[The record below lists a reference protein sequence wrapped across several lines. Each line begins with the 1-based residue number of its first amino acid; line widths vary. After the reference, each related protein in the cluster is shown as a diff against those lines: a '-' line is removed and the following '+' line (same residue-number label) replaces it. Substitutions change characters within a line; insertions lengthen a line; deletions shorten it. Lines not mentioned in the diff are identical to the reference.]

1 MRSYEVELELNKNK
15 NQISKYHSGANLN
28 EFYIT
33 DERKTKVHRYSQRLG
48 AETEISEH

>member
-33 DERKTKVHRYSQRLG
+33 DERKTNGCAFERFF
-48 AETEISEH
+48 EIFGELHS